1 MLKLKIK
8 IGLLVL
14 TALLPITSQALTK
27 PVNLG
32 TIDIRL
38 TNNQEEINLN
48 VEAGKN
54 YLQEIQISNFSN
66 EKVSLDLFSR
76 DAQNDPKNYLIK
88 ENTDKTSYLNKWIK
102 LPTKKLTL
110 ESGES
115 KIVSVNIT
123 IPELAP
129 IGEQAGAIMISQK
142 ISSAQEN
149 LIIEKGLRVKL
160 KVLGQAISSYKN
172 IYTKTTSSEDSIEIQ
187 RMIVN
192 NGNTIIDG
200 NINIKTLND
209 KSEVVSNNSKKI
221 FILPGEDSIVEL
233 ATPKPDLGLYRT
245 VLEENINNQTKTS
258 VIEEALY
265 FPSEAGA
272 ILIFIGYIA
281 LALIIKTKN
290 LNPNNNSQL
299 KLIGFFLILTLLSF
313 NLNKD
318 QSILD
323 QIKSDLLNSTPETG
337 YLTTIKWGN
346 NQTTGKTSWKGKIK
360 LNNSRLIITER
371 LHQEKFDKFYLNP
384 SEDTLLYENTTGPD
398 NDGIVLFIKPENTAD
413 EVYLNYSNSFTKEDF
428 KIPITRTINKPYSI
442 NYKGQTVKIQT
453 IIAPETITY
462 KKADKEISI
471 QTKDFLKQT
480 PIIVEQQSTTEIL
493 AITEGMS
500 TPEIKTEIETSA
512 EETPNNIDLQNEL
525 SLLREVISDIPSTAE
540 MISEYIL
547 NSDYVEEV
555 ISENNTSTIKTDPS
569 LISVLK
575 ETPLTIE
582 EITQTPELNFVFLP
596 NEKIK
601 LSPQIFSFERE
612 NSTTQDF
619 GEILFSQNRTSSWN
633 AYMSV
638 SDFTSISGRGTI
650 SASNVTI
657 DPGIAEVI
665 SDQNTALIEEGKPHQ
680 LSSQSDQAVLV
691 FVEPKDNNQNLFV
704 LKPKITLKIPPKTP
718 PGLYRGEITIRII

>member
-1 MLKLKIK
+1 MFKLKTK
-8 IGLLVL
+8 LGLLIL
-14 TALLPITSQALTK
+14 AALLPTTSQALSK
-27 PVNLG
+27 PLNLG

-38 TNNQEEINLN
+38 TNNQESINLN
-48 VEAGKN
+48 VKAGEN
-54 YLQEIQISNFSN
+54 YLQEIQISNFSK

-76 DAQNDPKNYLIK
+76 DAQNDSQNYLIK
-88 ENTDKTSYLNKWIK
+88 ENTDQTSYLNKWIK
-102 LPTKKLTL
+102 LPAKNLTL

-142 ISSAQEN
+142 ILSEQEN
-149 LIIEKGLRVKL
+149 LTIEKGLRVKL
-160 KVLGQAISSYKN
+160 KVLGKEVSSYKN
-172 IYTKTTSSEDSIEIQ
+172 IYTKTTSNQNSIGIQ

-200 NINIKTLND
+200 NINIKTIND
-209 KSEVVSNNSKKI
+209 RSEVISNNSKKI

-233 ATPKPDLGLYRT
+233 KTPKPSLGIYRT

-272 ILIFIGYIA
+272 ILIFIGYIVFA
-281 LALIIKTKN
+281 VIIKTKN
-290 LNPNNNSQL
+290 INLKKNSQL
-299 KLIGFFLILTLLSF
+299 KLVGLFLILTLLSF
-313 NLNKD
+313 NLSKNP
-318 QSILD
+318 STLD
-323 QIKSDLLNSTPETG
+323 QIKSDLLNSTSETG

-346 NQTTGKTSWKGKIK
+346 NQATGITAWKGKIK
-360 LNNSRLIITER
+360 LNNSRLVITDK

-384 SEDTLLYENTTGPD
+384 SEDTLFYENTTGPD
-398 NDGIVLFIKPENTAD
+398 NDGVVLFIKPENTTN
-413 EVYLNYSNSFTKEDF
+413 EVVINYSNSFTKEDF
-428 KIPITRTINKPYSI
+428 KIPIARTINKPYSI

-453 IIAPETITY
+453 VIAPDTITY
-462 KKADKEISI
+462 QKDDKEVSI
-471 QTKDFLKQT
+471 QTRDFLKQT
-480 PIIVEQQSTTEIL
+480 PIIVDQQSTIEIST
-493 AITEGMS
+493 ITEENA
-500 TPEIKTEIETSA
+500 TPEVQTANDTKSK
-512 EETPNNIDLQNEL
+512 PNDIQLKNEL

-540 MISEYIL
+540 ILSEYIL

-569 LISVLK
+569 LIDVLK
-575 ETPLTIE
+575 ETPLAIE
-582 EITQTPELNFVFLP
+582 EISQTPELNFVFLP

-601 LSPQIFSFERE
+601 LSPQIFSFEKE
-612 NSTTQDF
+612 NTTTQDF

-638 SDFTSISGRGTI
+638 SDFTSVSGRGTI
-650 SASNVTI
+650 SASNITI
-657 DPGIAEVI
+657 DPGIADII
-665 SDQNTALIEEGKPHQ
+665 SDQNTALIEVGQSHQ
-680 LSSQSDQAVLV
+680 LSNQSDQAMLV
-691 FVEPKDNNQNLFV
+691 FVEPKDNTQNIFT
-704 LKPKITLKIPPKTP
+704 LKPKITLKIPPKTT